1 MSVTREDIESFH
13 RFAEKKL
20 EDGEDG
26 LTMEEFLDLWRLENP
41 AAQHVADDVLAVK
54 AALRDLE
61 NGDRGVTFE
70 EHIRETR
77 TKFDIPAD
85 R

>member
-1 MSVTREDIESFH
+1 MTKEEIESFH

-20 EDGEDG
+20 EDGEDD

-41 AAQHVADDVLAVK
+41 SAEHVADDVLAVK

-61 NGDRGVTFE
+61 NGDRGVPFE

-77 TKFDIPAD
+77 TRA
-85 R
+85 RATTSSR